1 MSIVDTCNV
10 VLQQALSVFT
20 GPSGINAQLA
30 MSVNPSLP
38 PVASILMVS
47 APMDAYEKT
56 ASVKYPV
63 AAIYCERLKN
73 SQTEKFRML
82 SGTASLVVELRVSGE
97 RAEYLDRSLNSYV
110 QAACLVLDTARGP
123 WSSIGTYSGAYDVK
137 FQTTRFGGKQFT
149 KSAHIEFDIQISR

>member
-10 VLQQALSVFT
+10 VLQQALTVFT
-20 GPSGINAQLA
+20 GTNGINAQLA

-38 PVASILMVS
+38 PVASILMIS

-63 AAIYCERLKN
+63 AAIYCERLRN
-73 SQTEKFRML
+73 TQTEKFRML

-97 RAEYLDRSLNSYV
+97 RAEYLDTALNSYV
-110 QAACLVLDTARGP
+110 EAACHVLDAARGA
-123 WSSIGTYSGAYDVK
+123 WGSIGTYGGAYDVK
-137 FQTTRFGGKQFT
+137 FQAARFGGKQFT